1 MSRSH
6 PIIERDKSNP
16 SQSDWHLY
24 LRLLSYVVPYWYIF
38 AFSILGYIV
47 YSIGGVLA
55 ADIMQFLI
63 DALNDPESAE
73 IAQGGIVAGIV
84 YKLFPNPGMEPLE
97 FARVAVPLAAI
108 FLAFFRA
115 MGFFVGQYF
124 IAHVARNLVHDLR
137 CELFDKMLF
146 APSSYYDRATSGA
159 LISKITFN
167 VEQVSGATT
176 KALKTLIRE
185 GLLVIFL
192 LGYMVYLNPLLSL
205 VFLGVVP
212 FIAIVVAVVGRHFR
226 RYSKR
231 IQTSMG
237 DVTQVS
243 NESIGAYKDVRIF
256 GGQAHQQERFR
267 QASDYNR
274 VESLKM
280 AFADALSTPVIQT
293 MLATALGVLI
303 WFALSPAIIE
313 DFTAGQ
319 LVAFLVAAGQLG
331 KPVRSLSSVQSDIQR
346 GLAAAEDIFAQLDQ
360 DSELD
365 AGKHKLTRAR
375 GDIELRDVSFSYDP
389 TDAPVLDKISLDV
402 KAGQTVALVG
412 RSGSGKTTL
421 VQLLARFYQPDSG
434 EILLDGVAIADY
446 ELANLRQQMAVVSQN
461 VTLFHDT
468 VRANIAYGTN
478 ADASDSEVNAA
489 IEAAYATHFID
500 ELPAG
505 ISTVLGDDGAGLS
518 GGQRQRIA
526 IARALLKDAPVLI
539 LDEATSA
546 LDNESEHRI
555 QQALVNVMRDR
566 TTIVIAHRLSTV
578 ENADRIVVMEKGRVS
593 AMGTHQELLAQGGL
607 YSQLYHQEFSD

>member
-1 MSRSH
+1 MSKSH
-6 PIIERDKSNP
+6 PIIERDKSIAGD
-16 SQSDWHLY
+16 SDWQLY
-24 LRLLSYVVPYWYIF
+24 LRLLRYVVPYWFIF
-38 AFSILGYIV
+38 ALSILGYIV
-47 YSIGGVLA
+47 YSLGSVA
-55 ADIMQFLI
+55 FADLMQFLI
-63 DALNDPESAE
+63 DALNGADSAE
-73 IAQGGIVAGIV
+73 SGIVAGIV
-84 YKLFPNPGMEPLE
+84 YKLFPSPDMGSLE

-115 MGFFVGQYF
+115 MGFFVGTYF
-124 IAHVARNLVHDLR
+124 LNHVARNLVHDLR

-146 APSSYYDRATSGA
+146 APSSYYDNATSGA

-167 VEQVSGATT
+167 VEQVTGAAT
-176 KALKTLIRE
+176 KAMKTVIRE
-185 GLLVIFL
+185 GMLVAGL
-192 LGYMVYLNPLLSL
+192 MTYMVYLNWLLSL
-205 VFLGVVP
+205 VFLAVVP
-212 FIAIVVAVVGRHFR
+212 FIAIVVSVVGKHFR
-226 RYSKR
+226 RYSRR
-231 IQTSMG
+231 IQSSMG

-267 QASDYNR
+267 AASDYNR

-293 MLATALGVLI
+293 MLAIALGVLI
-303 WFALSPAIIE
+303 WFALSPTILG

-319 LVAFLVAAGQLG
+319 LVAFLTAAGMLG
-331 KPVRSLSSVQSDIQR
+331 KPVRSLSSVQSEIQR
-346 GLAAAEDIFAQLDQ
+346 GLAAAEDIFKQLDQ
-360 DSELD
+360 DAELD
-365 AGKHKLTRAR
+365 AGEHRVERAR
-375 GDIELRDVSFSYDP
+375 GDISLRDLSFRYDP
-389 TDAPVLDKISLDV
+389 KDAPVLDKISLDI

-434 EILLDGVAIADY
+434 EILLDGVAIQDY

-478 ADASDSEVNAA
+478 ANASDAEVNAA
-489 IEAAYATHFID
+489 TDAAYAKKFID
-500 ELPAG
+500 ELPEG
-505 ISTVLGDDGAGLS
+505 FGTVLGDDGAGLS

-555 QQALVNVMRDR
+555 QQALENVMRDR

-578 ENADRIVVMEKGRVS
+578 ENADSIVVMEQGRVS
-593 AMGTHQELLAQGGL
+593 AMGTHQELLGQGGL